1 MPDVHPTAVVEPH
14 AVLAED
20 VVVGPFAYV
29 GRHAELAEGVR
40 IGAHAS
46 VLGRTHIGA
55 STRVFPY
62 ACLGGEPQIKG
73 LELGDSEAAE
83 TRLEIGS
90 NNVIREHATLHV
102 GSPDGGGC
110 TQIGDDNFIMNSAH
124 VGHDCQIG
132 SHCIVASFCGL
143 AGHVLIEDHV
153 VLGAYTG
160 IHQHARVGESVMA
173 ASNAKLSQDA
183 PPFSMVAGDRA
194 RLVGVNHVGLKRR
207 NFSRDAMRAVKHAFH
222 IVFHSKLGLDDA
234 LVRVRDELGDSP
246 EVARLVGFLESSERG
261 FCR

>member
-1 MPDVHPTAVVEPH
+1 VSSIHPTAIVEAG
-14 AVLAED
+14 AVLGDEA
-20 VVVGPFAYV
+20 VVGPFAFV
-29 GRHAELAEGVR
+29 GAHVELGERVV

-46 VLGRTHIGA
+46 VMGRTRIGA
-55 STRVFPY
+55 GTRVFPY

-73 LELGDSEAAE
+73 FEGGE
-83 TRLEIGS
+83 TRLEIGRD
-90 NNVIREHATLHV
+90 NVIREHATLHV
-102 GSPDGGGC
+102 GSPEGGGC
-110 TQIGDDNFIMNSAH
+110 TRVGDDNFIMNSAH

-143 AGHVLIEDHV
+143 AGHVRIDDHA

-173 ASNAKLSQDA
+173 ASNAKLSRDA

-194 RLVGVNHVGLKRR
+194 RLVGVNHVGMKRR
-207 NFSRDAMRAVKHAFH
+207 NFSPESTRGVKHAFH
-222 IVFHSKLGLDDA
+222 ILFHSKLQLEAALD
-234 LVRVRDELGDSP
+234 RVRAELFGVP
-246 EVARLVGFLESSERG
+246 EVVRLVGFIESSERG